1 MPRCFQVDPLDNV
14 AVLLEDAD
22 PGCLD
27 VIGGRQSV
35 LTLSERIG
43 LGHKVATVAIPMGG
57 EIVKF
62 GVTIG
67 IATAGISAGAWV
79 HLHNCRSLLDE
90 RSSSL
95 EVSSGAVT
103 DTIYE

>member
-1 MPRCFQVDPLDNV
+1 MPRCFQVDALDNV

-22 PGCLD
+22 PGPLD
-27 VIGGRQSV
+27 VIGARQSV
-35 LTLSERIG
+35 LTLTERVS
-43 LGHKVATVAIPMGG
+43 LGHKVAVVTIPTGG

-67 IATAGISAGAWV
+67 IATADIPSGTWV

-95 EVSSGAVT
+95 DVSSGAAT